1 MLIGRKEESKVL
13 LNAVNSDESQFIA
26 VYGRRRVG
34 KTYLIKQTFNETFA
48 FQHTGLAKGNMHE
61 QLAEFQESLRRY
73 GLKKEKKLISWQEA
87 FHRLEALLESKADTK
102 KIVFIDEMP
111 WLDTPQSNFIS
122 ALEHFWNGWANMRHD
137 IILVVCGSATSWIVN
152 KIINDYG
159 GLHNRLTNQIHLKP
173 FTLHECEQFCKVK
186 EIPFSR
192 RDIAEAYMVMGG
204 IPYYWS
210 FLNRDRSLSQ
220 NIDAMFFKEMAP
232 LKTEY
237 NALYASLFK
246 NSGMH
251 VAIVD
256 VLSTKMS
263 GMTRMDIL
271 KNTKLSDNTAFSK
284 TLEELEQSGF
294 IRKYSQFGKKERG
307 SIYQLMDNYSFFYNR
322 YIKSNVNN
330 DECYWSNNIQT
341 RLYTTWVGLAFERL
355 CLQHINQMKQSLGI
369 LGVIS
374 NAFSWQISATDDH
387 YGAQIDLLIDRGD
400 NVINLCEMKF
410 SGDEF
415 SIDKSCEEIFR
426 RKSSVFRQ
434 LTGTKKTLRM
444 TLVTTYGLRINQY
457 SGCVND
463 VIVLDDLFV

>member
-1 MLIGRKEESKVL
+1 MLIGRTEERTIL

-61 QLAEFQESLRRY
+61 QLAEFQESLKRY
-73 GLKKEKKLISWQEA
+73 GLKKVKRLLSWQDA
-87 FHRLEALLESKADTK
+87 FHQLEALLESKSEVK

-159 GLHNRLTNQIHLKP
+159 GLHNRLTNQIYLRP
-173 FTLHECEQFCKVK
+173 FTLSECEQYCKIK
-186 EIPFSR
+186 ELPFSR
-192 RDIAEAYMVMGG
+192 RDIAEAYMIMGG

-210 FLNRDRSLSQ
+210 FLKKENSLAQ
-220 NIDAMFFKEMAP
+220 NIDAIFFKEMSP
-232 LKTEY
+232 LRMEY
-237 NALYASLFK
+237 NVLYASLFK
-246 NSGMH
+246 NATSH
-251 VAIVD
+251 VAVVD
-256 VLSTKMS
+256 VLSTKMC
-263 GMTRMDIL
+263 GMTRKEIL
-271 KNTKLSDNTAFSK
+271 KNTKLSDNSAFCK

-294 IRKYSQFGKKERG
+294 IRKYNQFGNKERG
-307 SIYQLMDNYSFFYNR
+307 TIYQLMDNYSLFYNR

-330 DECYWSNNIQT
+330 DERFWSNNMQS

-355 CLQHINQMKQSLGI
+355 CLQHITQMKRSLGI
-369 LGVIS
+369 SGIIS
-374 NAFSWQISATDDH
+374 NAFSWHTLATDNH
-387 YGAQIDLLIDRGD
+387 SGVQIDLLIDRGD

-410 SGDEF
+410 ASDEYVV
-415 SIDKSCEEIFR
+415 DKAYEETLR
-426 RKSSVFRQ
+426 RKCSVFKQ
-434 LTGTKKTLRM
+434 MTGTKKTTRL
-444 TLVTTYGLRINQY
+444 TLVSTYGLRINPY
-457 SGCVND
+457 SGCIND
-463 VIVLDDLFV
+463 VIVLDDLFG